1 MRRRRSDLNL
11 SQEKLAEAAGIHR
24 TYVGGIERGER
35 NVSLINILNLAEAL
49 ELRPSELMKRYEAQL
64 QLIEEFGD

>member
-24 TYVGGIERGER
+24 TYIGGIERGER